1 MKTDIFTDSAPSFSS
16 ATPTRL
22 GQPTEAELA
31 SRYYP
36 LVGQVVNRMRTNLPP
51 SADLE
56 ELHSIGV
63 YGLMS
68 AIRRYDVEQDAT
80 FRGYAAMRIRG
91 AILDELRK
99 MDTLPRTRRAKVRE
113 MNKVL
118 EKLEQE
124 LGRAPKDEE
133 MAKEMGL
140 STGDFHKLREQIKP
154 KTIISL
160 DCGGN
165 GDETDDPSL
174 HDAIADERHVPCH
187 EKMESRETFSIL
199 GQQIETLPERQRQ
212 VISMYYFD
220 EMRLAEI
227 AEVFGVTEARICQI
241 HTQAVGQL
249 KKKLVQAAA

>member
-16 ATPTRL
+16 VAPSRL
-22 GQPTEAELA
+22 VKPTEAELA

-36 LVGQVVNRMRTNLPP
+36 LVGKVVNRMRTNLPP
-51 SADLE
+51 NADLE

-68 AIRRYDVEQDAT
+68 AVRRYDVEQDAT
-80 FRGYAAMRIRG
+80 FKGYAAMRIRG

-124 LGRAPKDEE
+124 LGRAPTDKE
-133 MAKEMGL
+133 MATEMGL
-140 STGDFHKLREQIKP
+140 STADFFKLREQIKP

-160 DCGGN
+160 DCGGS
-165 GDETDDPSL
+165 GDDSEDPSL
-174 HDAIADERHVPCH
+174 HEAIADDKHVPCH
-187 EKMESRETFSIL
+187 QKMESRETFRLL
-199 GQQIETLPERQRQ
+199 GEQVNTLPERQRQ

-249 KKKLVQAAA
+249 KKKLQAVA